1 MNINAKYICA
11 GKERNTLEKFVNAPY
26 FRKTFAIKKSV
37 KYAVLTITG
46 LGYYELH
53 FNGKNITKG
62 FLAPYR
68 SNPDDIVYFDRY
80 DITKQLSENNVIGV
94 LLGNGL
100 QNCPGG
106 YIWDFDT
113 ASFRDVPKICFELE
127 IGYEDGNIEKISS
140 DESIKTAPSPIIF
153 DDLHYGEYYDARL
166 AIEGWNLPDFDDSSW
181 NNAIIAKNP
190 LGEERICEADP
201 IVVREIRKPVCV
213 RECYGGYI
221 YDFGT
226 NEAGVCKLKIRDS
239 KEGQKILM
247 QHFEMMHNGRPFFDN
262 IRFNRNRTDLFQED
276 IYYCAGK
283 DEETYMPH
291 FTYHGFRYVYV
302 TGITGEQ
309 ATKDLLTYYIFN
321 SDIKQIGSFSCDNEI
336 VNKLQE
342 ATVRSDFSN
351 FHYYPTD
358 CPHREKNGWTADA
371 SLSAEQMLLNLTPEN
386 SYREWMR
393 NIYKAINEKGQLP
406 GTVPAAPWSYDW
418 GNGPA
423 WDNVIV
429 NLPYYTYIYR
439 GDDSMFEELSEPL
452 MRYLKYLETRLDENN
467 LIAIGLGD
475 WCQPDRD
482 ENYFTTPLVVTD
494 SILTAD
500 IANKASFI
508 YDVLEQNENASFAK
522 SLAIKVT
529 NAIKT
534 HLIDHDKMTVKGDTQ
549 TGQAMALYYGMFES
563 NEYNQAFEHLLKLI
577 ADKNDHFDTGVL
589 GGRVIFRVLAENG
602 YADLALKMIIRPD
615 FPSFGNWIIK
625 GSTTLW
631 EDFRR
636 DGDIIHSRNHHF
648 WGDISAWF
656 YTYLAGIR
664 INPTGR
670 NVNEVNIKPCF
681 VNTLNSVTAKH
692 HHLQGEISIDWKRAN
707 GIITLNVK
715 LPNSIVGKIILP
727 NGKEFNVDEKNNSLV
742 SDNYMVK
749 IEK

>member
-1 MNINAKYICA
+1 MSEKNA
-11 GKERNTLEKFVNAPY
+11 
-26 FRKTFAIKKSV
+26 
-37 KYAVLTITG
+37 
-46 LGYYELH
+46 
-53 FNGKNITKG
+53 
-62 FLAPYR
+62 
-68 SNPDDIVYFDRY
+68 
-80 DITKQLSENNVIGV
+80 IGV
-94 LLGNGL
+94 ILGNGL

-106 YIWDFDT
+106 YIWGFDT
-113 ASFRDVPKICFELE
+113 ASFVDTPKICFELVIE
-127 IGYEDGNIEKISS
+127 YENGKTQNIIS
-140 DESIKTAPSPIIF
+140 DDTVKTAPSPIIF
-153 DDLHYGEYYDARL
+153 DDLYYGEYYDARL
-166 AIEGWNLPDFDDSSW
+166 EIDKWDLSCFDDSNW
-181 NNAIIAKNP
+181 ENAVIAKNP
-190 LGEERICEADP
+190 LGEERVCEADP
-201 IVVREIRKPVCV
+201 ITNREIRKPVGIT
-213 RECYGGYI
+213 ECYGGYI

-226 NEAGVCKLKIRDS
+226 NESGLCKLKVKDS
-239 KEGQKILM
+239 QVGQKILM

-262 IRFNRNRTDLFQED
+262 IRFNRDRTDNYQED

-309 ATKDLLTYYIFN
+309 ATEDLLTYYIFN
-321 SDIKQIGSFSCDNEI
+321 SDIKQIGTFTCDNEI

-406 GTVPAAPWSYDW
+406 GTVPAAPWSYTW

-429 NLPYYTYIYR
+429 NLPYFTYIYR
-439 GDDSMFEELSEPL
+439 GDDSMFGELSEPL
-452 MRYLKYLETRLDENN
+452 MRYLKYIETRLDENN

-482 ENYFTTPLVVTD
+482 ENLFTTPLVVTD
-494 SILTAD
+494 SILTFD
-500 IANKASFI
+500 TANKAAFI
-508 YDVLEQNENASFAK
+508 YDVLGQSENADFAK
-522 SLAIKVT
+522 SLADKVKS
-529 NAIKT
+529 AVKT
-534 HLIDHDKMTVKGDTQ
+534 HLINHNDMTVKGDTQ

-563 NEYNQAFEHLLKLI
+563 DEYNQAFEHLLKLI
-577 ADKNDHFDTGVL
+577 SDKNDHFDTGVV

-625 GSTTLW
+625 GATTLW

-636 DGDIIHSRNHHF
+636 DGDVIHSRNHHF
-648 WGDISAWF
+648 WGDISAWC
-656 YTYLAGIR
+656 L
-664 INPTGR
+664 PT
-670 NVNEVNIKPCF
+670 E
-681 VNTLNSVTAKH
+681 H
-692 HHLQGEISIDWKRAN
+692 
-707 GIITLNVK
+707 
-715 LPNSIVGKIILP
+715 
-727 NGKEFNVDEKNNSLV
+727 
-742 SDNYMVK
+742 
-749 IEK
+749 

>member
-1 MNINAKYICA
+1 MVHGKYICA
-11 GKERNTLEKFVNAPY
+11 GEEKNTLEKFVNAPY
-26 FRKTFAIKKSV
+26 FRKPFFIKEKVKS
-37 KYAVLTITG
+37 AVLTITG
-46 LGYYELH
+46 LGYYEVH
-53 FNGKNITKG
+53 INGKNITKG
-62 FLAPYR
+62 YLAPYR
-68 SNPDDIVYFDRY
+68 SNPDHIVYFDKY
-80 DITKQLSENNVIGV
+80 DIIEYLSQKNVIGV
-94 LLGNGL
+94 LLGNGF

-106 YIWDFDT
+106 YIWEFDM
-113 ASFRDVPKICFELE
+113 ASFIGAPKTCFELLIE
-127 IGYEDGNIEKISS
+127 YENGKTENIFS
-140 DESIKTAPSPIIF
+140 DDTVKTAPSPIIF
-153 DDLHYGEYYDARL
+153 DDLLYGEYYDARL
-166 AIEGWNLPDFDDSSW
+166 ETESWDLPGFDDSDW

-201 IVVREIRKPVCV
+201 IVTREIRKPVSV
-213 RECYGGYI
+213 KECYGGYI

-226 NEAGVCKLKIRDS
+226 NESGLCKLKIKNSRS
-239 KEGQKILM
+239 GQKILL
-247 QHFEMMHNGRPFFDN
+247 QHFEMMHNGRPFLDN
-262 IRFNRNRTDLFQED
+262 IRFNRNRTDNFQED

-283 DEETYMPH
+283 DEETYMPT

-309 ATKDLLTYYIFN
+309 ATNDLLTYYIFN

-386 SYREWMR
+386 NYREWMR

-406 GTVPAAPWSYDW
+406 GVVPTSGFGYDW

-439 GDDSMFEELSEPL
+439 GDDSMFPELSEPL
-452 MRYLKYLETRLDENN
+452 MRYLKYIETRLDENN

-475 WCQPDRD
+475 WCQPDKD
-482 ENYFTTPLVVTD
+482 EIDFITPLVVTD

-500 IANKASFI
+500 IANKAAFI
-508 YDVLEQNENASFAK
+508 YDVLGQKENVNFAK
-522 SLAIKVT
+522 LLAVKVT
-529 NAIKT
+529 NAVKT
-534 HLIDHDKMTVKGDTQ
+534 HLINHNDMTVKGDTQ
-549 TGQAMALYYGMFES
+549 TGQAMALYYGMFEK
-563 NEYNQAFEHLLKLI
+563 NEYNKAFEHLLKLI

-625 GSTTLW
+625 GATTLW

-681 VNTLNSVTAKH
+681 VSELNTVTAKH
-692 HHLQGEISIDWKRAN
+692 QHPQGEICIEWTKKDKSI
-707 GIITLNVK
+707 LLK
-715 LPNSIVGKIILP
+715 LQAPSSIYGQIILSDGYYFE
-727 NGKEFNVDEKNNSLV
+727 NGEKMLELNNGLFFISK
-742 SDNYMVK
+742 S
-749 IEK
+749 